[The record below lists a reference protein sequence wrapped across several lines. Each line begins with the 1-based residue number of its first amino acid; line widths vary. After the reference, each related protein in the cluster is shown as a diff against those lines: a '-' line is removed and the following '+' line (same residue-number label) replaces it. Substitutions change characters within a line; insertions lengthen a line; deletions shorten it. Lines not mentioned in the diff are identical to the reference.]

1 MAWGS
6 DLYFAPES
14 SYVPPPEQRDWR
26 LLSREGIA
34 RREDIGRHRNR
45 IEVLLEQAQLKLSC
59 VVSDVLGVSG
69 RRILRALLDG
79 VTDPD
84 KLAMLAQRKIL
95 ATKEEIAEALR
106 GNLSCS
112 QHLALKKHLD
122 SLERIEVDIADLE
135 TELAK
140 PQAAQQPVLQR
151 LCEIPGIGVRAAQ
164 PIISE
169 IGPNPDAFATAGK
182 LASWV
187 GACPGMCESGGV
199 SMSSRCAKA
208 NPYLRRLFCQI
219 AWAATMAKDSP
230 SRHKYHKLKS
240 RLGPQKA
247 IWAVAHYL
255 VRLVWTILHSPIPYK
270 NPEPVVVDRR
280 TLLKRATFL
289 KAQLAR
295 IGYSLIIQTSDPE
308 TLPA

>member
-1 MAWGS
+1 MCRRRSSAIGACSAANVALGEKTS
-6 DLYFAPES
+6 DATEIASKSYF
-14 SYVPPPEQRDWR
+14 
-26 LLSREGIA
+26 
-34 RREDIGRHRNR
+34 
-45 IEVLLEQAQLKLSC
+45 EQAHLKLSC
-59 VVSDVLGVSG
+59 VVSDGLGGSG
-69 RRILRALLDG
+69 RRILRALLDR

-84 KLAMLAQRKIL
+84 KLALLTHRKIL

-106 GNLSCS
+106 GNLTCS
-112 QHLALKKHLD
+112 QHLALQKHLD
-122 SLERIEVDIADLE
+122 SIERIEADIADLE

-140 PQAAQQPVLQR
+140 QQAAQQPV
-151 LCEIPGIGVRAAQ
+151 GVRAAQ
-164 PIISE
+164 QIISQ
-169 IGPNPDAFATAGK
+169 IGPNADAFATAGK

-255 VRLVWTILHSPIPYK
+255 VRLVWTIFHSRYPLQKPRTCRSR
-270 NPEPVVVDRR
+270 PAHSSPTRHFPQSSTGQDRLF
-280 TLLKRATFL
+280 TYHPNL
-289 KAQLAR
+289 
-295 IGYSLIIQTSDPE
+295 GP
-308 TLPA
+308 